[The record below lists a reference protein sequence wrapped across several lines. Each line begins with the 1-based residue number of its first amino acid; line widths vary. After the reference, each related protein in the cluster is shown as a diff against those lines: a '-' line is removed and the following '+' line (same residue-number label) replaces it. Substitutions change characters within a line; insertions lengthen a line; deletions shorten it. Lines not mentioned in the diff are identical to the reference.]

1 MKRHLFIKRH
11 KKSCLLFLVTVKPP
25 KMIKAQL
32 SAEQVK
38 ELFLKGS
45 GCVGTL

>member
-1 MKRHLFIKRH
+1 MERHLFIKLH
-11 KKSCLLFLVTVKPP
+11 KKLCLLFLVTVKP
-25 KMIKAQL
+25 KSNDKGKL